1 MAKYTNTIPTSKPQ
15 VVLLDAIASYL
26 KTNGFQLADA
36 EQNIWKKS
44 SVFANPLFV
53 RCQVQPQSLTV
64 EAWLRFVLLPGV
76 YLGEYDLEGM
86 FLIVQKRQL
95 KKYVE
100 AIEQLAR

>member
-1 MAKYTNTIPTSKPQ
+1 MAKYTNTIPTSKPPA
-15 VVLLDAIASYL
+15 VLLDAIASYL

-36 EQNIWKKS
+36 EQNIWKKGS
-44 SVFANPLFV
+44 AFANPLFV
-53 RCQVQPQSLTV
+53 RCQTQPQSLTV